1 MQKIRPGRAE
11 ANTRAKSPT
20 VQRQALISC
29 YIRYLGLLH
38 PPSMAEGSSSSSNA
52 GSIAHVARQAFEAT
66 QLIDPAERDT
76 ALGAIRSILEE
87 SRDDVL
93 AANRRDMQ
101 VCFPPLT
108 TSTY

>member
-11 ANTRAKSPT
+11 ANPRAKSPT

-101 VCFPPLT
+101 VCFPPFT